1 MKHELR
7 HMLRLSNSVYGG
19 LLVVVVC
26 SMLGSSRPATAGV
39 VMSQLPDASVW
50 PGNPV
55 HTTTLGQNLQTVFNI
70 EVTIGPNG
78 AATHTFTPT
87 TSFQLDKFIIRAAGA
102 PTTGLLYL
110 VENPVGGTEADGFVN
125 LGSEAV
131 PFGPRLISALPFT
144 FNGTATRTLLEFD
157 LTGSDQVML
166 NAGTKYAI
174 DLRNTGTGTMYWL
187 RDINPYSGG
196 NIYAR
201 NPVNPGAPGER
212 FDVAGGRRDGALALY
227 AVPEPA
233 SLLLVAAA
241 LLAASGQTRRGK
253 RCA

>member
-1 MKHELR
+1 MKIEFLR
-7 HMLRLSNSVYGG
+7 TLFSRHSLHASFVAVACLMLSGYQPALS
-19 LLVVVVC
+19 
-26 SMLGSSRPATAGV
+26 GV
-39 VMSQLPDASVW
+39 VMSQLPDAPAW

-55 HTTTLGQNLQTVFNI
+55 HTTTLALNLQTDFNI

-125 LGSEAV
+125 LGSETV
-131 PFGPRLISALPFT
+131 PFGARLISALPFT
-144 FNGTATRTLLEFD
+144 FHGTATRTLLEFD

-201 NPVNPGAPGER
+201 NPINPSNPGER

-227 AVPEPA
+227 AVPEPGA
-233 SLLLVAAA
+233 MQWVAAA
-241 LLAASGQTRRGK
+241 LLAATGLMRG
-253 RCA
+253 RHRSM